1 MSNRTNAGAEESNRL
16 HRDLA
21 TAVVSFHEAV
31 ARAAGMTAAERKCAG
46 LLAERGR
53 MTPGELAQATGLTTG
68 AITGIV
74 DRLAK
79 AGFAARVANPNDRR
93 SVIVEA
99 RRTEALIA
107 LFGPIFASLSERMD
121 RLDSRYSDEE
131 RALILRHLA
140 DTIAILREET
150 AKLLS
155 TPAGS
160 SPSLPRTRSPD
171 G

>member
-1 MSNRTNAGAEESNRL
+1 MSNRASAGAEESNRL

-21 TAVVSFHEAV
+21 TAVVGFHEAV

-46 LLAERGR
+46 LLAERGH

-74 DRLAK
+74 DRLVR

-99 RRTEALIA
+99 RRSDELMA

-121 RLDSRYSDEE
+121 RLNARYSDEE
-131 RALILRHLA
+131 RGLILRHLG
-140 DTIAILREET
+140 DTIAILRDET
-150 AKLLS
+150 AKLLA
-155 TPAGS
+155 TPIS
-160 SPSLPRTRSPD
+160 SGRVSR
-171 G
+171 

>member
-1 MSNRTNAGAEESNRL
+1 MSKETGSGAEESNRL
-16 HRDLA
+16 HRELA

-74 DRLAK
+74 DRLVK
-79 AGFAARVANPNDRR
+79 AGFAARIANPNDRR

-99 RRTEALIA
+99 RRIDELMA
-107 LFGPIFASLSERMD
+107 LFGPIFVSLSERMD
-121 RLDSRYSDEE
+121 RLDARYSDVE
-131 RALILRHLA
+131 RALILRHLG

-155 TPAGS
+155 ASASSGRS
-160 SPSLPRTRSPD
+160 SP
-171 G
+171 

>member
-1 MSNRTNAGAEESNRL
+1 MPRQTPDGAAESNRL
-16 HRDLA
+16 HRELA

-31 ARAAGMTAAERKCAG
+31 ARAVRMTAAERKCAG
-46 LLAERGR
+46 LLAQRGR
-53 MTPGELAQATGLTTG
+53 MTPGELAQETGLTTG

-79 AGFAARVANPNDRR
+79 AGFAARVAHPTDRR

-99 RRTEALIA
+99 RNAELLMAMM
-107 LFGPIFASLSERMD
+107 GPVFASLSARMD
-121 RLDSRYSDEE
+121 KLDARYSEAE

-150 AKLLS
+150 GRLLAE
-155 TPAGS
+155 P
-160 SPSLPRTRSPD
+160 PSGKRAA
-171 G
+171 

>member
-1 MSNRTNAGAEESNRL
+1 MAKRKPAKAGESNRL
-16 HRDLA
+16 HRELA
-21 TAVVSFHEAV
+21 TAVVSFQEAV

-46 LLAERGR
+46 LLAERQR
-53 MTPGELAQATGLTTG
+53 MTPGELAQETGLTTG

-79 AGFAARVANPNDRR
+79 AGFAARVAHPTDRR

-99 RRTEALIA
+99 RRSDELIA
-107 LFGPIFASLSERMD
+107 LFGPIFASLSARMD
-121 RLDSRYSDEE
+121 QLDARYSDDE

-150 AKLLS
+150 GKL
-155 TPAGS
+155 PA
-160 SPSLPRTRSPD
+160 P
-171 G
+171 

>member
-1 MSNRTNAGAEESNRL
+1 MTRPNAAGAAESNRL

-53 MTPGELAQATGLTTG
+53 MTPGELAQETGLTTG

-79 AGFAARVANPNDRR
+79 AGFAARLPHPTDRR

-99 RRTEALIA
+99 RRSDELIA
-107 LFGPIFASLSERMD
+107 LFGPIFASLSAKMD
-121 RLDSRYSDEE
+121 RLDARYSEAE

-150 AKLLS
+150 ALLLE
-155 TPAGS
+155 PGGQRAA
-160 SPSLPRTRSPD
+160 
-171 G
+171 

>member
-1 MSNRTNAGAEESNRL
+1 MPRQTPDGAAESNRL
-16 HRDLA
+16 HRELA

-31 ARAAGMTAAERKCAG
+31 ARAVGMTAAERKCAG
-46 LLAERGR
+46 LLAQRGR
-53 MTPGELAQATGLTTG
+53 MTPGELAQETGLTTG

-79 AGFAARVANPNDRR
+79 AGFAARVAHPTDRR

-99 RRTEALIA
+99 RNAELLMAMM
-107 LFGPIFASLSERMD
+107 GPAFASLSARMD
-121 RLDSRYSDEE
+121 KLDARYSEAE

-150 AKLLS
+150 GRLLAE
-155 TPAGS
+155 P
-160 SPSLPRTRSPD
+160 PSGKRAA
-171 G
+171 

>member
-1 MSNRTNAGAEESNRL
+1 MSKETRSGAEESNRL
-16 HRDLA
+16 HRELA

-99 RRTEALIA
+99 RRTDELMA

-121 RLDSRYSDEE
+121 RLDARYSDGE
-131 RALILRHLA
+131 RALILRHLG

-150 AKLLS
+150 SKLL
-155 TPAGS
+155 TPPAS
-160 SPSLPRTRSPD
+160 SGRSPA
-171 G
+171 

>member
-1 MSNRTNAGAEESNRL
+1 MTRPNAAGAAESNRL

-53 MTPGELAQATGLTTG
+53 MTPGELAQETGLTTG

-79 AGFAARVANPNDRR
+79 AGFAARLPHPTDRR

-99 RRTEALIA
+99 RRSDELIA
-107 LFGPIFASLSERMD
+107 LFGPIFASLSAKMD
-121 RLDSRYSDEE
+121 RLDAHYSEAE

-150 AKLLS
+150 ALLLE
-155 TPAGS
+155 PGGQRAA
-160 SPSLPRTRSPD
+160 
-171 G
+171 

>member
-1 MSNRTNAGAEESNRL
+1 MRKRNEVAATESNRL

-21 TAVVSFHEAV
+21 TAVVSFQEAV
-31 ARAAGMTAAERKCAG
+31 ARRLGMTAAERKCAG

-79 AGFAARVANPNDRR
+79 AGFAARVPNPADRR

-99 RRTEALIA
+99 CRTDDLMAMT
-107 LFGPIFASLSERMD
+107 GPIFASLSAAMD
-121 RLDSRYSDEE
+121 RLDARYSEEE
-131 RALILRHLA
+131 RALIQRHLV
-140 DTIAILREET
+140 DTIAVLREQT
-150 AKLLS
+150 GKLLV
-155 TPAGS
+155 G
-160 SPSLPRTRSPD
+160 R
-171 G
+171 